1 MADMDFIK
9 SFMYPSLTF
18 TTSFTTNVEL
28 EKYIINENAT
38 ILFWSDD
45 TKTISKRD
53 KEDKFDKEL
62 GYLFA
67 YFYKKCGYSNQ
78 ARKRILD
85 CIDYKKIKIFLLEFY
100 VKNEKTTKEK
110 AKKYLSN
117 LAVEKY

>member
-1 MADMDFIK
+1 MME
-9 SFMYPSLTF
+9 SFKLPFVWGLEIAKKD
-18 TTSFTTNVEL
+18 VEV
-28 EKYIINENAT
+28 ERYIINENAT
-38 ILFWSDD
+38 ILFWSDN

-67 YFYKKCGYSNQ
+67 YFYKKCDYSNQ

-85 CIDYKKIKIFLLEFY
+85 CIDYKKIKTFLLEFY

-117 LAVEKY
+117 LIVKK